1 LKFYTNVARYG
12 NTLLYRGFKD
22 GQRDQRKVKFKPTLH
37 VVDAN
42 SKHTAL
48 DGTKVSPIQL
58 EGMRE
63 AKDFLDMYKDMP
75 NFKIYGN
82 TNYVAQFI
90 QEEFPSNIS
99 FDREVINVTSIDIE
113 VASEDGF
120 PMPERAEYPVISICI
135 YSNKDQMYR
144 VWGLKEYNNTR
155 SDVVY
160 VECRTEAELLMKF
173 ITHWSNPVY
182 MPDVFTGW
190 NTRFFDTPYLI
201 NRMVKIIGE
210 DFARKIS
217 PWGLI
222 RERNINMHGREQQC
236 YEITG
241 LTELDYLEIFKK
253 FTGNTLGTQESYKL
267 DRIAHTVLGEAK
279 LSYQEYGNLHTLYR
293 ENHQKFIDYNIK
305 DVELVNRLEDKLGL
319 ITLALTMAYRG
330 GVNYGDTLGTTAIWD
345 SIIYRDLCERGV
357 TVQPNT
363 EKFKSDFAGGYV
375 KAPYTGMHEW
385 VVSFDLNSLYP
396 HIIMQCNMSPET
408 IMNQVI
414 PGVDVDK
421 CLKRTEFNIPDGY
434 AMAANGTCYRKDKR
448 GVIPEIIEG
457 MYAQRKNFKKEMLLA
472 QQELVNTDKKEKQL
486 IYQLEKK
493 VATLDN
499 QQMSIKILMNS
510 LYGALGNRWFR
521 HYDLRMAEGITLYG
535 QLAIRWA
542 ERAFNDFMNKILGT
556 KNQDYVIAIDTDS
569 NYVSFAPLVKKLGLD
584 SKSNEEIVAIID
596 KIVKDQF
603 EPMIAKAYLELANY
617 TKAYEN
623 KMVME
628 REVIA
633 DRGIWTAKKRY
644 ILNVYNSEGVQYKE
658 PKLKIM
664 GIEAIKS
671 STPSACRDALKE
683 IFKVIISGSESE
695 TQKSILNFKNYFST
709 LPPEEISFP
718 RGVSDINKWRDRNLI
733 YKKGTPIHVRGAL
746 LYNKLVK
753 DYSLSKKYEEVRNG
767 EKIKFCYLRVPN
779 TIKENVI
786 SFPEYLPQE
795 FGLQKYVNYD
805 MQFQKTFLDA
815 IEPILTVIGWSSEER
830 ATLEDF
836 FG

>member
-22 GQRDQRKVKFKPTLH
+22 GHRDQKRIKFKPTLH
-37 VVDAN
+37 LVDKN
-42 SKHTAL
+42 STKVAI
-48 DGTKVSPIQL
+48 DGTKVSPHKFD
-58 EGMRE
+58 GMRE
-63 AKDFLDMYKDMP
+63 AKEFRDMYKDVP

-82 TNYVAQFI
+82 TNYVTQYI
-90 QEEFPSNIS
+90 QEEFPGDVK

-113 VASEDGF
+113 VWSQDGF
-120 PMPERAEYPVISICI
+120 PLPDKADHPVISICI
-135 YSNKDQMYR
+135 FSNKDKMYR
-144 VWGLKEYNNTR
+144 VWGLKPYNNTR
-155 SDVVY
+155 KDVLY
-160 VECRTEAELLMKF
+160 VQCKTEAELLMKF
-173 ITHWSNPVY
+173 ITHWSNPLFT
-182 MPDVFTGW
+182 PDVYTGW
-190 NTRFFDTPYLI
+190 NSRFFDTPYLI
-201 NRMVKIIGE
+201 NRMIKIIGE
-210 DFARKIS
+210 DFAKKMS

-222 RERNINMHGREQQC
+222 RERKVSKHGREQQC
-236 YEITG
+236 WEITG
-241 LTELDYLEIFKK
+241 ITELDYLEILKK
-253 FTGNTLGTQESYKL
+253 FTVATLGMQESYKL
-267 DRIAHTVLGEAK
+267 GSIAHTVLGDDK
-279 LSYQEYGNLHTLYR
+279 LSYDEYSTLHGLY
-293 ENHQKFIDYNIK
+293 EANHQLFIDYNIK

-319 ITLALTMAYRG
+319 ITLALTIAYMG

-345 SIIYRDLCERGV
+345 SIIYRDLNDRGI
-357 TVQPNT
+357 TVQPND

-408 IMNQVI
+408 IMNQTI

-421 CLKRTEFNIPDGY
+421 CLARTEFNIPDGY

-448 GVIPEIIEG
+448 GIIPEIIEK
-457 MYAQRKNFKKEMLLA
+457 MYAQRKTFKKEMLKA
-472 QQELVNTDKKEKQL
+472 QQELVDVDKTDKQL
-486 IYQLEKK
+486 VYSLEKK

-499 QQMSIKILMNS
+499 KQMAIKLLMNS
-510 LYGALGNRWFR
+510 LYGALGNRYFR

-542 ERAFNDFMNKILGT
+542 ERSFNDFMNKILGT
-556 KNQDYVIAIDTDS
+556 KGQDFVIAIDTDS
-569 NYVSFAPLVKKLGLD
+569 NYVSFAPLVKKLGLE
-584 SKSNEEIVAIID
+584 SKSNEEIVAVID

-603 EPMIAKAYLELANY
+603 EPMIAKAYLDLANY
-617 TKAYEN
+617 TNAYEN

-671 STPSACRDALKE
+671 STPAVCRGALRD
-683 IFKVIISGSESE
+683 IFKTIIKGSETE
-695 TQKSILNFKNYFST
+695 TQEAILNFKNHFTT
-709 LPPEEISFP
+709 LPPEDISFP
-718 RGVSDINKWRDRNLI
+718 RGVSDIVKWTDRQLV

-746 LYNKLVK
+746 LYNKLVN
-753 DYSLSKKYEEVRNG
+753 DYSLTKKYEEVRSG

-779 TIKENVI
+779 SIKENVV
-786 SFPEYLPQE
+786 SFPDYLPNE
-795 FGLQKYVNYD
+795 FGLHKYVDYD
-805 MQFQKTFLDA
+805 KQFQKTFLDA

>member
-12 NTLLYRGFKD
+12 NTLLYRGFKN

-42 SKHTAL
+42 SKRTAL

-63 AKDFLDMYKDMP
+63 AKDFLDTYKDMP

-82 TNYVAQFI
+82 TNYVAQYI
-90 QEEFPSNIS
+90 QEEFPGNIP

-120 PMPERAEYPVISICI
+120 PMPEQADHPVISICI

-182 MPDVFTGW
+182 MPDVYTGW
-190 NTRFFDTPYLI
+190 NSRFFDTPYLI

-222 RERNINMHGREQQC
+222 RERTINTHGREQQC

-267 DRIAHTVLGEAK
+267 DHIAHTVLGDNK
-279 LSYQEYGNLHTLYR
+279 LSYTEYSNLHGLYKQ
-293 ENHQKFIDYNIK
+293 NHQLFIDYNIK

-345 SIIYRDLCERGV
+345 SIIYRDLCEKGV

-375 KAPYTGMHEW
+375 KAPYTGMHKW

-408 IMNQVI
+408 VMNQVI

-421 CLKRTEFNIPDGY
+421 CLNRTEFNIPDGY

-569 NYVSFAPLVKKLGLD
+569 NYVSFAPLVEKLGLD

-683 IFKVIISGSESE
+683 IFKVIISGSETE

-746 LYNKLVK
+746 LYNKLIK
-753 DYSLSKKYEEVRNG
+753 DYSLGKKYEEVRNG